1 MVGVPGK
8 SQGCNTCRKRKI
20 KCDGE
25 KPSCGQCKRGKR
37 ECGGYQRDRHFK
49 NLSALDRDTLL
60 ARAQPL
66 APLTEPSAIIYS
78 TPSPFSSHTPVNKD
92 QDLVP
97 PRTELQQ
104 LQQEG
109 QESTNLSE
117 LFYHLVSHYFPRDDW
132 VQFLVPLQGT
142 NFSLDLAMS
151 ALSMVR
157 LGRLNHDET
166 LRRQGLAN
174 YGKALEGMYDILE
187 SGEMWCE
194 QTLAS
199 CMVFLIFEVFEA
211 SGENINGWI
220 SHIRGVS
227 RLFQLRG
234 PQMHVSESS
243 HRLFL
248 GFRPTGVILAL
259 ATRKA
264 TYLGEEDWLN
274 IPWTIFPKSDFHHL
288 LDIMARMP
296 ALVELTECL
305 GREVDSEDIAVQ
317 KLDCLQQNWDF
328 HSQLEN
334 WYHSLSKK
342 SPVVLYST
350 EPTTSFFTKSMT
362 DPELENVFPTSLSFP
377 TFDIARMHCFY
388 WAALLRLY
396 HNISILQP
404 SAFLVHNRSIEVAT
418 LIAQSVQYLLSEE
431 MQTRGPL
438 NIFFPLSMA
447 MHTFS
452 RKQGEG
458 QREVK
463 EVRWCKLV
471 FEELDE
477 RGFPFGRILV
487 GWDWDDIPVIMLKG
501 V

>member
-1 MVGVPGK
+1 
-8 SQGCNTCRKRKI
+8 
-20 KCDGE
+20 
-25 KPSCGQCKRGKR
+25 
-37 ECGGYQRDRHFK
+37 
-49 NLSALDRDTLL
+49 
-60 ARAQPL
+60 
-66 APLTEPSAIIYS
+66 
-78 TPSPFSSHTPVNKD
+78 
-92 QDLVP
+92 
-97 PRTELQQ
+97 
-104 LQQEG
+104 
-109 QESTNLSE
+109 
-117 LFYHLVSHYFPRDDW
+117 
-132 VQFLVPLQGT
+132 
-142 NFSLDLAMS
+142 MS

-157 LGRLNHDET
+157 LGRLNHDES

-305 GREVDSEDIAVQ
+305 GGEVDSEDIAVQ

-334 WYHSLSKK
+334 WYHSLSNK

-404 SAFLVHNRSIEVAT
+404 SAFLVHNQSIEVAT

-463 EVRWCKLV
+463 EVRWCRLV